1 MERNNVMVTGA
12 HSMLLHAVALPIFF
26 LLFVVFYEPFA
37 IESLLTM
44 EKSSFTFNV
53 TMLFCILLISMS
65 ITRCWLYFI
74 GKVRSLSRIEY
85 ALWCSA
91 EVLLGSLFMALYLS
105 LMMPSPPP
113 YYELVGKALKITAG
127 TCIYPYLF
135 IWIGMEAKTII
146 NSLSQ
151 KSDDTSLIRFYDEYK
166 KLRFVI
172 APEAVLYIK
181 SEDNYAQI
189 HYLDKGRSQKFILRS
204 SMKALEDNLKQH
216 GLIRCHRSYFV
227 NPTFIKIVH
236 RNDAGQIVAE
246 LNQEGYESIPISQKY
261 QDQIANIV

>member
-151 KSDDTSLIRFYDEYK
+151 RGDDTSLIRFYDEYK

-261 QDQIANIV
+261 QDQIAKIV

>member
-12 HSMLLHAVALPIFF
+12 HSMLLHAVALPVFF

-53 TMLFCILLISMS
+53 TMLLCILLVSMS

-74 GKVRSLSRIEY
+74 GKVRSLSRMEY
-85 ALWCSA
+85 ALWCAA
-91 EVLLGSLFMALYLS
+91 EVLIGSLFMALYLS
-105 LMMPSPPP
+105 LMMPSAPP
-113 YYELVGKALKITAG
+113 YYGLVGKALKITAG

-135 IWIGMEAKTII
+135 IWIGMEAKTI
-146 NSLSQ
+146 NTSLSQ
-151 KSDDTSLIRFYDEYK
+151 RSDDTSLIRFYDEYK

-172 APEAVLYIK
+172 APEAVLYIR

-189 HYLDKGRSQKFILRS
+189 HYLDKGMPQKFILRS
-204 SMKALEDNLKQH
+204 SMKALEDNLRQH

-227 NPTFIKIVH
+227 NPSFIRIIH
-236 RNDAGQIVAE
+236 RNDAGLIVAE

-261 QDQIANIV
+261 QDQIAKIV

>member
-1 MERNNVMVTGA
+1 MQRNNVMVTGA
-12 HSMLLHAVALPIFF
+12 HSMLLHAVVLPIFF

-44 EKSSFTFNV
+44 QKSSFTFNV
-53 TMLFCILLISMS
+53 TMLFCILLVSMS
-65 ITRCWLYFI
+65 ITRSWLYFI

-85 ALWCSA
+85 VLWCSA
-91 EVLLGSLFMALYLS
+91 EVLIGSLFMALYLS

-151 KSDDTSLIRFYDEYK
+151 RSDDTSLIRFYDEYK

-189 HYLDKGRSQKFILRS
+189 HYLDKGKSQKFILRS

-261 QDQIANIV
+261 QDQIAKIV

>member
-151 KSDDTSLIRFYDEYK
+151 RSDDTSLIRFYDEYK

>member
-151 KSDDTSLIRFYDEYK
+151 RSDDTSLIRFYDEYK

-261 QDQIANIV
+261 QDQIAKIV

>member
-151 KSDDTSLIRFYDEYK
+151 RGDDTSLIRFYDEYK

>member
-1 MERNNVMVTGA
+1 MVTGA
-12 HSMLLHAVALPIFF
+12 HSMLLHAVVLPIFF

-44 EKSSFTFNV
+44 QKSSFTFNV
-53 TMLFCILLISMS
+53 TMLFCILLVSMS
-65 ITRCWLYFI
+65 ITRSWLYFI

-85 ALWCSA
+85 VLWCSA
-91 EVLLGSLFMALYLS
+91 EVLIGSLFMALYLS

-151 KSDDTSLIRFYDEYK
+151 RSDDTSLIRFYDEYK

-189 HYLDKGRSQKFILRS
+189 HYLDKGKSQKFILRS

-227 NPTFIKIVH
+227 NPAFIRIVH
-236 RNDAGQIVAE
+236 RNNAGLIVAE

-261 QDQIANIV
+261 QDQIAKIV

>member
-1 MERNNVMVTGA
+1 MENRTNIMTGA
-12 HSMLLHAVALPIFF
+12 HSTLIHSVALPLFF
-26 LLFVVFYEPFA
+26 LLFVVFYKPFQV
-37 IESLLTM
+37 ESLLTM
-44 EKSSFTFNV
+44 KSSSFTFNI
-53 TMLFCILLISMS
+53 TMLFCIVLVSMS

-74 GKVRSLSRIEY
+74 GKVRIVSRIEY
-85 ALWCSA
+85 ILWCCG
-91 EVLLGSLFMALYLS
+91 EVLITSLFLSLYLS
-105 LMMPSPPP
+105 LMMDSTPP
-113 YYELVGKALKITAG
+113 YYELAGKALKITG
-127 TCIYPYLF
+127 SICIYPYL
-135 IWIGMEAKTII
+135 IAWIGLEAKAKID
-146 NSLSQ
+146 SLSQ
-151 KSDDTSLIRFYDEYK
+151 RNDDSSLIRFYDEYK

-189 HYLDKGRSQKFILRS
+189 NYLDKGRPQKFILRS

-236 RNDAGQIVAE
+236 RNSAGMIVAE

-261 QDQIANIV
+261 QDQIAKIV

>member
-12 HSMLLHAVALPIFF
+12 HSMLLHAVVLPIFF

-44 EKSSFTFNV
+44 QKSSFTFNV
-53 TMLFCILLISMS
+53 TMLFCILLVSMS
-65 ITRCWLYFI
+65 ITRSWLYFI

-85 ALWCSA
+85 VLWCSA
-91 EVLLGSLFMALYLS
+91 EVLIGSLFMALYLS

-151 KSDDTSLIRFYDEYK
+151 RSDDTSLIRFYDEYK

-236 RNDAGQIVAE
+236 MNDAGQIVAE

-261 QDQIANIV
+261 QDQIAKIV

>member
-1 MERNNVMVTGA
+1 MQRNNVMVTGA
-12 HSMLLHAVALPIFF
+12 HSMLLHAVVLPIFF

-44 EKSSFTFNV
+44 QKSSFTFNV
-53 TMLFCILLISMS
+53 TMLFCILLVSMS
-65 ITRCWLYFI
+65 ITRSWLYFI

-85 ALWCSA
+85 VLWCSA
-91 EVLLGSLFMALYLS
+91 EVLIGSLFMALYLS

-151 KSDDTSLIRFYDEYK
+151 RSDDTSLIRFYDEYK

-189 HYLDKGRSQKFILRS
+189 HYLDKGKSQKFILRS

-227 NPTFIKIVH
+227 NPAFIRIVH
-236 RNDAGQIVAE
+236 RNNAGLIVAE

-261 QDQIANIV
+261 QDQIAKIV

>member
-105 LMMPSPPP
+105 LMMPSPTP

-189 HYLDKGRSQKFILRS
+189 HYLDKGKSQKFILRS

>member
-1 MERNNVMVTGA
+1 MERDNVMVTGA

-151 KSDDTSLIRFYDEYK
+151 RSDDTSLIRFYDEYK

-261 QDQIANIV
+261 QDQIAKIV

>member
-1 MERNNVMVTGA
+1 MQRNNVMVTGA
-12 HSMLLHAVALPIFF
+12 HSMLLHAVVLPIFF

-44 EKSSFTFNV
+44 QKSSFTVNV
-53 TMLFCILLISMS
+53 TMLFCILLVSMS
-65 ITRCWLYFI
+65 ITRSWLYFI

-85 ALWCSA
+85 VLWCSA
-91 EVLLGSLFMALYLS
+91 EVLIGSLFMALYLS

-151 KSDDTSLIRFYDEYK
+151 RSDDTSLIRFYDEYK

-189 HYLDKGRSQKFILRS
+189 HYLDKGKSQKFILRS

-227 NPTFIKIVH
+227 NPAFIRIVY
-236 RNDAGQIVAE
+236 RNNAGLIVAE

-261 QDQIANIV
+261 QDQIAKIV

>member
-1 MERNNVMVTGA
+1 MEKNNIMITGA
-12 HSMLLHAVALPIFF
+12 HSTLLHSVALPVFF
-26 LLFVVFYEPFA
+26 LLFVVFYEPFEIKA
-37 IESLLTM
+37 LLTM
-44 EKSSFTFNV
+44 ENSSFTFNV
-53 TMLFCILLISMS
+53 TMLFCILLVTMS

-85 ALWCSA
+85 ALWCVA
-91 EVLLGSLFMALYLS
+91 EVLIASLFMALYLS
-105 LMMPSPPP
+105 LMMDIAPP
-113 YYELVGKALKITAG
+113 YYELVGKALKITAA

-135 IWIGMEAKTII
+135 TWVGLEAKGRID
-146 NSLSQ
+146 SLSQ
-151 KSDDTSLIRFYDEYK
+151 RNDDNSLIRFYDEYK

-189 HYLDKGRSQKFILRS
+189 HYLDKGKPQKFILRS
-204 SMKALEDNLKQH
+204 SMKALEDTLKQH

-227 NPTFIKIVH
+227 NPSFIKIVH

-261 QDQIANIV
+261 QDQIAKIV

>member
-1 MERNNVMVTGA
+1 MQRNNVMVTGA
-12 HSMLLHAVALPIFF
+12 HSMLLHAVVLPIFF

-44 EKSSFTFNV
+44 QKSSFTFNV
-53 TMLFCILLISMS
+53 TMLFCILLVSMS
-65 ITRCWLYFI
+65 ITRSWLYFI

-85 ALWCSA
+85 VLWCSA
-91 EVLLGSLFMALYLS
+91 EVLIGSLFMALYLS

-151 KSDDTSLIRFYDEYK
+151 RSDDTSLIRFYDEYK

-189 HYLDKGRSQKFILRS
+189 HYLDKGKSQKFILRS

-227 NPTFIKIVH
+227 NPAFIRIVY
-236 RNDAGQIVAE
+236 RNNAGLIVAE

-261 QDQIANIV
+261 QDQIAKIV